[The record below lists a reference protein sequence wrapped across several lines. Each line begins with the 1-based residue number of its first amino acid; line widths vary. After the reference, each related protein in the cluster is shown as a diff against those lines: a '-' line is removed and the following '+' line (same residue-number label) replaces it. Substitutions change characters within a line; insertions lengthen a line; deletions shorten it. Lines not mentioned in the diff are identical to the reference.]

1 MKNSLP
7 AKLQTVIVVLSIVI
21 AYIVLH
27 FPAAHTYSLQI
38 FLLSVLTFFVLKR
51 FKKAKLWH
59 VLPDHM
65 SVELGLVSFAF
76 VFLIGATGN
85 THSLFYSLSYFHLF
99 FLVFSSTPLTAI
111 ASIIALITFHY
122 ALEPDLAVRELGSII
137 SLPVIGVL
145 LLFAKKQYDEA
156 HLQQSILEAEVKEL
170 DKTSQKEQ
178 TLEGF
183 VERFLIPKLDFLIRL
198 LSDPNETK
206 ETVTQQMKLVR
217 VELDKIVGKVNA
229 FDTKDEE
236 SK

>member
-1 MKNSLP
+1 
-7 AKLQTVIVVLSIVI
+7 
-21 AYIVLH
+21 
-27 FPAAHTYSLQI
+27 
-38 FLLSVLTFFVLKR
+38 
-51 FKKAKLWH
+51 
-59 VLPDHM
+59 
-65 SVELGLVSFAF
+65 
-76 VFLIGATGN
+76 
-85 THSLFYSLSYFHLF
+85 
-99 FLVFSSTPLTAI
+99 
-111 ASIIALITFHY
+111 
-122 ALEPDLAVRELGSII
+122 
-137 SLPVIGVL
+137 LPVIGVL